1 MEIAKRALCT
11 DSINNETP
19 VFTIFVGSHMRYDFS
34 ITNNFFLYFQ
44 LENKV
49 LALHQLTENEGNKS
63 VTHEEK
69 NFSLLSTKKYE
80 KKKRVRKRWL
90 RCYCC
95 CNANV
100 AL

>member
-69 NFSLLSTKKYE
+69 TFHFCRQKNTKR
-80 KKKRVRKRWL
+80 KKE
-90 RCYCC
+90 
-95 CNANV
+95 
-100 AL
+100 